1 MRLGELSIHDLIVRP
16 KQGGFV
22 MKTSR
27 TLIAV
32 IAIGCTS
39 TIGATGCAGTFMS
52 GSNGTIPTP
61 AQYAAIA
68 DDACTGV
75 PARERELGLLAYRD
89 AITSVAPLNEVSF
102 VGKSKVSNTKG
113 AVIGLRATPGISVP
127 WLERVNI
134 CHVALVGS
142 GRLVGNDAASDP
154 FVIPGTI
161 LSAAEVYAGYAL
173 SVRGSNIDS
182 AQEISR
188 RSSVLLSAPAHPPT
202 ASLVLP

>member
-1 MRLGELSIHDLIVRP
+1 MRFGELSVRDLIVRP

-27 TLIAV
+27 TLFAV
-32 IAIGCTS
+32 IAIGGAC
-39 TIGATGCAGTFMS
+39 TIGAIGCAGSFTS
-52 GSNGTIPTP
+52 GSNGTIPSS

-68 DDACTGV
+68 DDACAGV
-75 PARERELGLLAYRD
+75 PAKERELGLLAYRD

-113 AVIGLRATPGISVP
+113 SVIGLRATPGVSVP
-127 WLERVNI
+127 WLERVNS
-134 CHVALVGS
+134 CHVALVGA
-142 GRLVGNDAASDP
+142 GRLTGNDVASDP

-161 LSAAEVYAGYAL
+161 LYAAEVYAGYAL
-173 SVRGSNIDS
+173 SVRGSNNDS

-188 RSSVLLSAPAHPPT
+188 RSSALLSAPTHPAT
-202 ASLVLP
+202 ASLVSP